1 MSARDRPL
9 PRWLRLGTAAAAAAA
24 SVHVAPGVTWLPPVR
39 GRLAPTLGG
48 RGRAGHL
55 ALTFDDGP
63 DARGTPAVLAALQEL
78 GWRATFFM
86 LGAQVRAHPGL
97 AAEVAQAGHEVAL
110 HGDTHRYLLARF
122 PRDTRRDLVRGLT
135 TVTDASG
142 TRPRWFRPPYGVL
155 TTGTLLALRE
165 LGMRPVL
172 WTAWGRDWEPGATP
186 RTVVDVV
193 RRGILDGG
201 TVLLHDSDVAAAPGS
216 WRTTVAA
223 LPLLAEEAARQ
234 GLTVGPVAEHGL
246 GPGGGRAFRAAVLR
260 PARTVPGG

>member
-1 MSARDRPL
+1 
-9 PRWLRLGTAAAAAAA
+9 
-24 SVHVAPGVTWLPPVR
+24 LPPVR
-39 GRLAPTLGG
+39 SHLTRALGG

-63 DARGTPAVLAALQEL
+63 DARGTPAVLTALQEL

-86 LGAQVRAHPGL
+86 LGAQVREHPGL

-110 HGDTHRYLLARF
+110 HGDTHRYLLARS
-122 PRDTRRDLVRGLT
+122 PRDVRRDLVRGLT
-135 TVTDASG
+135 AVAAASG

-155 TTGTLLALRE
+155 TTGSLLALRD
-165 LGMRPVL
+165 LGVRPVL

-186 RTVVDVV
+186 ATVADHL

-216 WRTTVAA
+216 WRATVAA
-223 LPLLAEEAARQ
+223 LPLLAEEAARR
-234 GLTVGPVAEHGL
+234 GLAVGPIREHGL
-246 GPGGGRAFRAAVLR
+246 EPGG
-260 PARTVPGG
+260 

>member
-1 MSARDRPL
+1 
-9 PRWLRLGTAAAAAAA
+9 
-24 SVHVAPGVTWLPPVR
+24 VC
-39 GRLAPTLGG
+39 
-48 RGRAGHL
+48 
-55 ALTFDDGP
+55 
-63 DARGTPAVLAALQEL
+63 
-78 GWRATFFM
+78 
-86 LGAQVRAHPGL
+86 
-97 AAEVAQAGHEVAL
+97 
-110 HGDTHRYLLARF
+110 
-122 PRDTRRDLVRGLT
+122 GLT

-155 TTGTLLALRE
+155 TTGTLLALRD
-165 LGMRPVL
+165 LGVRPVL

-246 GPGGGRAFRAAVLR
+246 GPDGGRAFRAAVLR